1 MFKIDQGIG
10 LDVASISFG
19 DKAGK
24 TRIMEKFKVGIV
36 SKTFFYVPYW
46 AALEQGRFAAAG
58 LEVATT
64 MLGNASQVEPLVSGS
79 LDAVIGTPEGV
90 LQNAAVGG
98 PLRFVAG
105 NAGRL
110 SHFIIA
116 QPRFKRVEDLRGGT
130 IGILSMKEGTFFH
143 VQTVMAAH
151 GLHYPGD
158 YQVKETGG
166 APPRHKALIEGTID
180 MGLQSVPWVYAEEE
194 LGFSNLGDVSRHVP
208 DWQFNTVNASIE
220 RSAARR
226 GPMERFL
233 DVLLGATEWVHT
245 HRAEAAAVAQRA
257 MEISGAHAERGWDY
271 YVGHNVLTRDLEVNV
286 KGLVAVIQ
294 AQRRAGLLPAG
305 APEDPEFYIC
315 RTFLKRR
322 A

>member
-1 MFKIDQGIG
+1 
-10 LDVASISFG
+10 
-19 DKAGK
+19 
-24 TRIMEKFKVGIV
+24 MESFKVGIV

-46 AALEQGRFAAAG
+46 AALEQGRFAASG

-64 MLGNASQVEPLVSGS
+64 LLGNASQVEPLVSGT
-79 LDAVIGTPEGV
+79 LDVVIGTPEGV
-90 LQNAAVGG
+90 LQNAAAGG

-116 QPRFKRVEDLRGGT
+116 QPRFKKIEDLRGAT
-130 IGILSMKEGTFFH
+130 IGILSMKEGSFFH
-143 VQTVMAAH
+143 VQAVMAAH

-158 YQVKETGG
+158 YRVKETGG

-194 LGFSNLGDVSRHVP
+194 LGFSNLGDVSHYVP
-208 DWQFNTVNASIE
+208 DWQFNTVNASIKN
-220 RSAARR
+220 SAARR

-233 DVLLGATEWVHT
+233 DVLLEATEWVHT
-245 HRAEAAAVAQRA
+245 HRTDAAAVAQRA
-257 MEISGAHAERGWDY
+257 MEISDAHAERGWDY
-271 YVGHNVLTRDLEVNV
+271 YIGQDILTRNLEIDL
-286 KGLVAVIQ
+286 KGLFSVIQ
-294 AQRRAGLLPAG
+294 AQRSAGLLPPNV
-305 APEDPEFYIC
+305 PEDPDFYID